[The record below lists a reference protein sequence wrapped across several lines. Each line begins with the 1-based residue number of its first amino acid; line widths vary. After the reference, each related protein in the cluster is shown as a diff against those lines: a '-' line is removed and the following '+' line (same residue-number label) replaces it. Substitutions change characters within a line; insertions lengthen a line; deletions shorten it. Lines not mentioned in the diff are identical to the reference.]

1 MKTFAAIMIGSAETE
16 MRIYEFLSRG
26 QMREI
31 DCISTRMNLGVD
43 AYRDG
48 MLDPEKVQD
57 LVALLKEFR
66 TIMDAYGVSD
76 YRINATSALRE
87 LRSGLLTRDYIE
99 KQTGLKIQIIS
110 NSDQRFL
117 DYKAIAFVSKSF
129 EEIIQKG
136 SAIVDIG
143 GNSMQ
148 ISVFDKDKLVTTQNI
163 RMGKISSREKY
174 FPLAKNARHYAGMLT
189 ELLEHEMAG
198 FAKLYQK
205 DRQIL
210 NMIILDNDLLDLV
223 SRMSD
228 SASGERPE
236 SGKASSSKEA
246 SSKEPKHKNAAAK
259 ASGQKEG
266 GQKTTDDVTFHIS
279 AEDFRHFYDSFLLL
293 RDDEICEKYEVSP
306 DTAQRVMQSMIF
318 CRCLLDQL
326 GAQTLWLLDADI
338 CDGMAYD
345 FGVAGKMIRKGHDFD
360 EDIIAASRNIAKR
373 YKCSQAHIKN
383 MEELALGIFDR
394 MKKIHGMKKRERLLL
409 QIAVILHNCGKYIS
423 LTNVSDCAYN
433 IIMATEIIGLSY
445 EERRIIASAVRFNNA
460 PFQYYSRITS
470 LDPVNREEYL
480 LIAKLTAILRVV
492 NALDRSHRQKCAGA
506 VIALRENEL
515 VISVQTKEDLSLEKI
530 TLKER
535 APFFEEVFN
544 VHPVIRQKK

>member
-1 MKTFAAIMIGSAETE
+1 MATKTFAAIMIGSAETE

-31 DCISTRMNLGVD
+31 DCISTRINLGAD

-57 LVALLKEFR
+57 LVAVLKEFR
-66 TIMDAYGVSD
+66 IIMDSYGVDD
-76 YRINATSALRE
+76 YRASATSALRE

-99 KQTGLKIQIIS
+99 KQTGLKIRIIS
-110 NSDQRFL
+110 NSEQRFL
-117 DYKAIAFVSKSF
+117 DYKAIAFASKSF

-136 SAIVDIG
+136 SAIIDIG

-163 RMGKISSREKY
+163 RMGKISSREKFY
-174 FPLAKNARHYAGMLT
+174 PLAKNSRHYAGMLT

-205 DRQIL
+205 DRQIF
-210 NMIILDNDLLDLV
+210 NMIVLDSDLLDLMD
-223 SRMSD
+223 RMR
-228 SASGERPE
+228 ENRPE
-236 SGKASSSKEA
+236 DKNAQSKGGSGKSPASKDSGHKEA
-246 SSKEPKHKNAAAK
+246 
-259 ASGQKEG
+259 
-266 GQKTTDDVTFHIS
+266 DDVTFHIS
-279 AEDFRHFYDSFLLL
+279 AEDFRSFYDSFLLL

-306 DTAQRVMQSMIF
+306 DTAQRVLQSMIF

-326 GAQTLWLLDADI
+326 GAQTLWLMDVNI

-345 FGVAGKMIRKGHDFD
+345 FGVAGKMIRGGHDFD

-373 YKCSQAHIKN
+373 YKCSQAHIRN
-383 MEELALGIFDR
+383 MEELALAIFDR
-394 MKKIHGMKKRERLLL
+394 TKKIHGMKKRERLLL
-409 QIAVILHNCGKYIS
+409 QTAVILHNCGKYIS

-433 IIMATEIIGLSY
+433 IIMATEIIGLSH
-445 EERRIIASAVRFNNA
+445 EERRIIASVVRFNNA

-470 LDPVNREEYL
+470 IDPVSRDEYL

-506 VIALRENEL
+506 VITLRENEL

-544 VHPVIRQKK
+544 LHPVIRQKK